1 MASKNKITLEVQKR
15 LGEEKDDNLKPE
27 HFDFELKK
35 HLKEVKKNE
44 TN

>member
-1 MASKNKITLEVQKR
+1 MEKNKLTLEVQRK

-35 HLKEVKKNE
+35 KMKEVD
-44 TN
+44 